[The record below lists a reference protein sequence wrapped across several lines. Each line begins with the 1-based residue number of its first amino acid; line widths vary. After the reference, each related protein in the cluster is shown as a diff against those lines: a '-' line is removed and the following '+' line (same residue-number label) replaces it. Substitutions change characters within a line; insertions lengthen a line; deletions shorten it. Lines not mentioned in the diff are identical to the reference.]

1 MTRVR
6 HWNRAAFIGIVL
18 LAPSALAAQRG
29 LTPDQAAAMRALG
42 TVQISPDGKLAVYA
56 LTVPDLKQS
65 TSNTDLWLVPTA
77 GGDPIRLT
85 TSPASDDQP
94 QWSPDGKWIGFVS
107 ARDGKPQLFKI
118 SAFGG
123 EAVKLTDSKSGVAS
137 FAWSPDGHRI
147 AYVAPRDPTP
157 DEEKKQKEKDD
168 ALVVDQK
175 FTPMRLWLFDLAGSK
190 ATELVKGEYQIQDL
204 QWSPNGREI
213 AFVMTPTP
221 RADDGRYSD
230 ILIADAETGQTR
242 KLVDNPGPDAAPRW
256 SPDGALIA
264 FETKGAKNA
273 GVVQSKL
280 VVVSPTGGTPRVLAP
295 NFLYAP
301 GPVAWA
307 PDGKTLYFWS
317 SVRTRTE
324 LFAQPLVG
332 GDPKQISDLKGSIGI
347 FSGGAPSI
355 SADGKSIAFGR
366 SDIDHPDEVHVASL
380 GAPWTQRALTK
391 LNPELES
398 VAMGKGE
405 VVRWKAKDGMEIEG
419 IVVYPVGY
427 DPAKRYPMVV
437 QVHGGPAGSWPEAF
451 GANWYMSPQVYAGGG
466 WVAFLPNPRGSSG
479 YGDKFLLANFG
490 DWGGGDFQ
498 DIQSGIDAL
507 VKRGVADSTKLAQTG
522 WSYGGYM
529 TAWTLTQT
537 NRFKAVMVGAGLTD
551 MYSMYSTNDLQTLLE
566 EYFGGQPWNVEQA
579 FRRASAMMFIKQA
592 RTPTLILH
600 GQQDTRVP
608 IGQAQELYMGLKK
621 NGVPVTLVFYPRE
634 GHGLS
639 EPRHGLD
646 KMKREYAFF
655 SKHVLGVEVKEQ
667 PDLVP

>member
-1 MTRVR
+1 MI
-6 HWNRAAFIGIVL
+6 RAGRWHRAVL
-18 LAPSALAAQRG
+18 VGLVASAPATLAAQRG
-29 LTPDQAAAMRALG
+29 LTTDQAGAMRVLG
-42 TVQISPDGKLAVYA
+42 AVQLSPDGKYVVYA

-65 TSNTDLWLVPTA
+65 TSNTDLWLVATA
-77 GGDPIRLT
+77 GGEPIRLT
-85 TSPASDDQP
+85 TSAASDDQP
-94 QWSPDGKWIGFVS
+94 RWSPDGKWIAFVS
-107 ARDGKPQLFKI
+107 AREGKPQLFKI
-118 SAFGG
+118 SPFGG
-123 EAVKLTDSKSGVAS
+123 EAVKLTDSKSGVGG
-137 FAWSPDGHRI
+137 FAWSPDGKRI

-175 FTPMRLWLFDLAGSK
+175 FTPMHLWIFDVAASK
-190 ATELVKGEYQIQDL
+190 ATEVVKADYQIADP

-213 AFVMTPTP
+213 AFMSAPTP
-221 RADDGRYSD
+221 KADDGRYSD

-242 KLVDNPGPDAAPRW
+242 KLVDNPGPDASPRW
-256 SPDGALIA
+256 SPDGSLIA
-264 FETKGAKNA
+264 FETKPAKNA
-273 GVVQSKL
+273 GVLQSKL
-280 VVVSPTGGTPRVLAP
+280 AVVSPTGGPPRVLAP
-295 NFLYAP
+295 SFLYAS
-301 GPVAWA
+301 GPVQWS
-307 PDGKTLYFWS
+307 PDGKTLYFWT

-324 LFAQPLVG
+324 LFAQPVIG
-332 GDPKQISDLKGSIGI
+332 GDPKQISDLKGSTGI
-347 FSGGAPSI
+347 FLAGQPSM
-355 SADGKSIAFGR
+355 SADAKTVAFSR
-366 SDIDHPDEVHVASL
+366 SDLDHPDEVYLAAVD
-380 GAPWTQRALTK
+380 APWTQRALTK

-405 VVRWKAKDGMEIEG
+405 TVRWKSKDGTEIEG

-427 DPAKRYPMVV
+427 DATKRYPMVV
-437 QVHGGPAGSWPEAF
+437 EVHGGPAGAWPEAF
-451 GANWYMSPQVYAGGG
+451 GANWYMNTQVYAGGG
-466 WVAFLPNPRGSSG
+466 WVTFLPNPRGSSG
-479 YGDKFLLANFG
+479 YGDKFLVANFG

-498 DIQSGIDAL
+498 DIQTGIDAL
-507 VKRGVADSTKLAQTG
+507 VKRGVADSTKLAQSG

-579 FRRASAMMFIKQA
+579 FRRASAMVYIKQA

-621 NGVPVTLVFYPRE
+621 NGVPVTLVLYPRE
-634 GHGLS
+634 GHPLI
-639 EPRHGLD
+639 EPRHALD

-655 SKHVLGVEVKEQ
+655 SKYVLGVEVKDQ

>member
-1 MTRVR
+1 
-6 HWNRAAFIGIVL
+6 
-18 LAPSALAAQRG
+18 
-29 LTPDQAAAMRALG
+29 
-42 TVQISPDGKLAVYA
+42 
-56 LTVPDLKQS
+56 
-65 TSNTDLWLVPTA
+65 
-77 GGDPIRLT
+77 LT

-94 QWSPDGKWIGFVS
+94 RWSPDGKSIVFVS
-107 ARDGKPQLFKI
+107 AREGKPQLFKI
-118 SAFGG
+118 SPFGG
-123 EAVKLTDSKSGVAS
+123 EAVKLTDSKTGVVG
-137 FAWSPDGHRI
+137 FAWSPDGKRI
-147 AYVAPRDPTP
+147 AFLAPKDPTP

-175 FTPMRLWLFDLAGSK
+175 FTPMHLWIFDLGTSK
-190 ATELVKGEYQIQDL
+190 ATELVKADYQIADPE
-204 QWSPNGREI
+204 WSPNGREI
-213 AFVMTPTP
+213 AFMTTPTP
-221 RADDGRYSD
+221 KADDGRYSD
-230 ILIADAETGQTR
+230 ILIADAESGQTR
-242 KLVDNPGPDAAPRW
+242 KLVDNAGPDLFPRW
-256 SPDGALIA
+256 SPDGSLIA
-264 FETKGAKNA
+264 FETKPAKNA
-273 GVVQSKL
+273 GVLQSKL
-280 VVVSPTGGTPRVLAP
+280 AVVGPAGGTPRVLAP

-301 GPVAWA
+301 GPVQWS
-307 PDGKTLYFWS
+307 PDGKTLYFWTT
-317 SVRTRTE
+317 VRTRSE
-324 LFAQPLVG
+324 LFAQPVTG
-332 GDPKQISDLKGSIGI
+332 GDPKPISDLKGSTG
-347 FSGGAPSI
+347 FFGGGQPSM
-355 SADGKSIAFGR
+355 SADAKMVAFSR
-366 SDIDHPDEVHVASL
+366 SDVDHPDEVYVAPVE
-380 GAPWTQRALTK
+380 GAWTQRPLTK

-405 VVRWKAKDGMEIEG
+405 VVRWKSKDGMEIEG

-427 DPAKRYPMVV
+427 DATKRYPMVV
-437 QVHGGPAGSWPEAF
+437 QVHGGPAGAWPEAF
-451 GANWYMSPQVYAGGG
+451 GANWYMNPQVYAGGG
-466 WVAFLPNPRGSSG
+466 WVTFLPNPRGSSG

-507 VKRGVADSTKLAQTG
+507 VKRGVADSTKLAQSG

-537 NRFKAVMVGAGLTD
+537 SRFKAVMVGAGLTD

-639 EPRHGLD
+639 EPRHALD

-655 SKHVLGVEVKEQ
+655 SKHVLGIEVKDQ